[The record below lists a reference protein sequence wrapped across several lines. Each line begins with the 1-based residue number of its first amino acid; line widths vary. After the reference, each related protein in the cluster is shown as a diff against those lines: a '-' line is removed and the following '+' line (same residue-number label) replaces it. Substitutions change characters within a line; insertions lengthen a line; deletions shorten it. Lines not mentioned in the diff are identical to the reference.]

1 MEFQNNN
8 PIFLQI
14 TDWICDKVLR
24 GEIQIGQQL
33 PSVRDLAVQL
43 EVNPNTVQRSI
54 ERLISQDIV
63 VTQRGKGNY
72 LTADAF
78 SRIEDFRRQRL
89 LDEALPKLADEMML
103 LGVKPAEVADALKAI
118 IRRKEAAINVKNTGP
133 SEKNMA

>member
-8 PIFLQI
+8 PIFFQI
-14 TDWICDKVLR
+14 ADWICDKVLR
-24 GEIQIGQQL
+24 GELQIGQQL

-43 EVNPNTVQRSI
+43 EVNPNTVQRSF

-103 LGVKPAEVADALKAI
+103 LGVKPAEVADALNAI
-118 IRRKEAAINVKNTGP
+118 IRRKEAAINVKNAG
-133 SEKNMA
+133 SSKKNMA

>member
-118 IRRKEAAINVKNTGP
+118 IRRKEAAINVKNAGS

>member
-14 TDWICDKVLR
+14 VDWICDKVLK
-24 GEIQIGQQL
+24 GELQIGQQL

-54 ERLISQDIV
+54 ERLIAQDIV

-103 LGVKPAEVADALKAI
+103 LGVKPVEVAEALGKIISRRQDAITAS
-118 IRRKEAAINVKNTGP
+118 VQ
-133 SEKNMA
+133 

>member
-43 EVNPNTVQRSI
+43 EVNPNTVQRSF

-103 LGVKPAEVADALKAI
+103 LGVKPAEVADALNAI
-118 IRRKEAAINVKNTGP
+118 IRRKEAAINVKNAGP
-133 SEKNMA
+133 SKKNMA

>member
-14 TDWICDKVLR
+14 VDWICDKVLK
-24 GEIQIGQQL
+24 GELQIGQQL

-54 ERLISQDIV
+54 ERLIAQDIV

-103 LGVKPAEVADALKAI
+103 LGVKPADVADALGNIISRRQQAI
-118 IRRKEAAINVKNTGP
+118 TAPAQ
-133 SEKNMA
+133 

>member
-103 LGVKPAEVADALKAI
+103 LGVKPAEVADALNAI
-118 IRRKEAAINVKNTGP
+118 IRRKEAAINVKNAG
-133 SEKNMA
+133 SSKKNMA

>member
-8 PIFLQI
+8 PIFFQI
-14 TDWICDKVLR
+14 ADWICDKVLR
-24 GEIQIGQQL
+24 GELQIGQQL

-43 EVNPNTVQRSI
+43 EVNPNTGQRSF
-54 ERLISQDIV
+54 ELLISQDIV

-103 LGVKPAEVADALKAI
+103 LGVKPAEVADALNAI
-118 IRRKEAAINVKNTGP
+118 IRRKEAAINVKNAGP
-133 SEKNMA
+133 SKKNMA